1 MAMPSVRP
9 ASARLETDYRFA
21 PRPKSSN
28 IRPRASEPESNG
40 DTMQNNDLYL
50 FGSSPL
56 SRPDPPVVLSN
67 SLGNNASGRTKSNSP
82 VVKNKLRSE
91 LSSSLSGSTPL
102 SQFMETGSPRLSKWH
117 SASAVNSKSS
127 SSVYVYRKMPMHKA
141 LPKTTDTV
149 ESESTSPVPNEAPT
163 AARRMQLERPSR
175 AMLRAQQAAAT
186 APSITEEFVL
196 TFQPFSPVRKAPN
209 TAPLV
214 LDKDK
219 VSSPMNQNQNASTS
233 LGSSKRG
240 VSTVS
245 KRFSKAGSFRE
256 SDGETQTVTMTAESL
271 LAAASCNNGNNS
283 YNGSGGSVV
292 APSNPVIPPSIP
304 IPISHGLPVCYKYCI
319 VRGNNSLVVRQIFR
333 HRLWWSSTDQ
343 HKLDNT
349 EVDMTVNLLWTQWRT
364 RAFFKELSRPLPCHS
379 NGFCTRNG
387 SALAKKEGGVEDGID
402 SSLSGIVT
410 SPHVSKQLKLH
421 NHLENNGVLS
431 NKKGLYKYLKK
442 YCESTGN
449 DLCSIVPLTFHI
461 VKGSSDPAYK
471 EFELAYES
479 LENRAKS
486 DSTRKRTDSDSE
498 NALSTVASTAATDAV
513 CEKIECEDEQEDV
526 DVTEPVVDTDET
538 VETDKCEFA
547 LDQEGEEQG
556 DEPMDEPADIMA
568 EDEKER
574 PPAPKETSSVPGSTR
589 PPIPIAKH
597 RVVLTKLRS
606 QSSGSSLNQASE
618 SSLTLD
624 SGSNSDSKKRPRS
637 RKCSN
642 LWIVK
647 PAENTNRG
655 TGIEVT
661 ADKERVKAIVNG
673 SHKYSYIV
681 QKYLEKPL
689 LIHKR
694 KFDIRSY
701 VLVTNTTGRLTAYLY
716 KDGYLR
722 TSVKEFSLNNVS
734 NRLIHLTNDAVQ
746 KKSDQYGK
754 FEPGNKMSYAEFQRY
769 LDSHHGSSNI
779 MVERDILPKMK
790 ELVLH
795 SIKATAAY
803 LDPCHRKYCFEIFG
817 YDFMIDSDFKP
828 WLIEVNT
835 NPCLELASPYLS
847 YLIPLMLEHA
857 IRIAVDPLFP
867 APESSRRSR
876 QAPASDSTEN
886 RFELI
891 YDEPYTVPKKDG
903 GGQLS
908 DSEAIGSFSAD
919 TVVEETVKPGKIKR
933 RTQRRSSSLMKCG

>member
-1 MAMPSVRP
+1 
-9 ASARLETDYRFA
+9 
-21 PRPKSSN
+21 
-28 IRPRASEPESNG
+28 
-40 DTMQNNDLYL
+40 
-50 FGSSPL
+50 
-56 SRPDPPVVLSN
+56 
-67 SLGNNASGRTKSNSP
+67 
-82 VVKNKLRSE
+82 
-91 LSSSLSGSTPL
+91 
-102 SQFMETGSPRLSKWH
+102 
-117 SASAVNSKSS
+117 
-127 SSVYVYRKMPMHKA
+127 MPMHKA
-141 LPKTTDTV
+141 VPKASDAA
-149 ESESTSPVPNEAPT
+149 ESELPYEPPA
-163 AARRMQLERPSR
+163 AARRMQPERPSR
-175 AMLRAQQAAAT
+175 AVLRAQQAAAA

-214 LDKDK
+214 FDKDK
-219 VSSPMNQNQNASTS
+219 ASSPMNQNQNSSSS

-245 KRFSKAGSFRE
+245 KRISKAGSFRE

-271 LAAASCNNGNNS
+271 LAASSDNNGTNGNNGN
-283 YNGSGGSVV
+283 GGPVSIPSVV
-292 APSNPVIPPSIP
+292 APSNPSIP
-304 IPISHGLPVCYKYCI
+304 QSIPQSIPISHGLPVCYKYCI

-364 RAFFKELSRPLPCHS
+364 RAFFKELSRPLPCHN
-379 NGFCTRNG
+379 NGFCAQNG
-387 SALAKKEGGVEDGID
+387 SIHAKKEKESGSEDGID
-402 SSLSGIVT
+402 SSLNGIVT

-449 DLCSIVPLTFHI
+449 ELCSIVPLTFHI
-461 VKGSSDPAYK
+461 VKGSSDPSFK
-471 EFELAYES
+471 EFELAFES
-479 LENRAKS
+479 MESRPTS
-486 DSTRKRTDSDSE
+486 ESTRKRTDSDSE
-498 NALSTVASTAATDAV
+498 NGLSTVASTAATDAV
-513 CEKIECEDEQEDV
+513 CEKIDCEDEQEDV
-526 DVTEPVVDTDET
+526 DVTEPADADET
-538 VETDKCEFA
+538 VDVLESDKG

-556 DEPMDEPADIMA
+556 DEPMDEPADIMT

-574 PPAPKETSSVPGSTR
+574 PAPKETSSVPGSTR
-589 PPIPIAKH
+589 PPIPISKH

-606 QSSGSSLNQASE
+606 QSSSSTTIQASE

-624 SGSNSDSKKRPRS
+624 SGSNSDSKKRS
-637 RKCSN
+637 KNRKCSN

-754 FEPGNKMSYAEFQRY
+754 FEPGNKMSYPEFQRY

-891 YDEPYTVPKKDG
+891 YDEPYSLPKKEG

-908 DSEAIGSFSAD
+908 DSEAIGSFSAE